1 MADGS
6 GTQRTLRNGSG
17 ESVNR
22 PPCWSAGRADLRPV
36 RLERTLGDP
45 FRPSAG
51 TPLRSVAALVLIAA
65 VSLAPQ
71 LRAQSP
77 AFARFVDRYLDDFA
91 RRHPSIAAGN
101 GIHDHDDRLDDFSA
115 AGIAAEVKALE
126 RDATEL
132 RAFDPKALTPDER
145 VDQRILLGIID
156 GWLLEQRTLQNWRRN
171 PMLYAS
177 ALADGVHN
185 LMTMTSDPAPVRM
198 RRIISKLRQLPAF
211 LNDAKTNV
219 VNPPRLFAERGAGFM
234 RGAQEMLGRDLD
246 LAFASEPN
254 GALRDSL
261 RKAAD
266 LAIPQIGAYVT
277 YLERD
282 VIPKANGDFTIG
294 AANLARRYQAE
305 ELIDTPLPTMVAIGE
320 RELARSQAE
329 FRAAAAKL
337 DPTRDPVK
345 VWEDVRKDHPK
356 MGGVV
361 AATQRIVDS
370 LAAFVAARG
379 IATLPPN
386 ERVIVAPA
394 LAFDLGFAS
403 MHASPPLEKTPV
415 KSVYY
420 ITDAQP
426 DLSPAEQ
433 EAWLER
439 YNYASLTNTS
449 AHEAIPGHW
458 LHSTYMRRTPGKVR
472 RIWIG
477 LNPFPQPSSG
487 QDGWAHYAE
496 QMVLDEGYGN
506 GDPKLRLA
514 QLSDALTRI
523 CRLISGIKLH
533 TRQWTLADAQ
543 RCFEK
548 DAYVAA
554 PAAKREAERGA
565 YDPTYGGYFLGKR
578 GILKLRADYQ
588 RRMGAKFSLREFHER
603 FMTNGIA
610 PIWAQRQL
618 LLPGDTSA
626 VIQ

>member
-1 MADGS
+1 MKPAFQFLLGVVA
-6 GTQRTLRNGSG
+6 TVAL
-17 ESVNR
+17 V
-22 PPCWSAGRADLRPV
+22 SA
-36 RLERTLGDP
+36 
-45 FRPSAG
+45 RPS
-51 TPLRSVAALVLIAA
+51 
-65 VSLAPQ
+65 
-71 LRAQSP
+71 QS
-77 AFARFVDRYLDDFA
+77 ADFARFVDQYLDAFA
-91 RRHPSIAAGN
+91 RRNPSIAAGN
-101 GIHDHDDRLDDFSA
+101 GIHDHDSRLDDFSA
-115 AGIAAEVKALE
+115 AGIASEIAALE
-126 RDATEL
+126 RDASRL
-132 RAFDPKALTPDER
+132 RSFDAARLTPDER
-145 VDQRILLGIID
+145 VDRRILLGIID
-156 GWLLEQRTLQNWRRN
+156 GWLLEQKTLQNWRRN

-185 LMTMTSDPAPVRM
+185 LMTMASDPAPVRM
-198 RRIISKLRQLPAF
+198 RRITAKLHQVPAF

-234 RGAQEMLGRDLD
+234 RGTQEMLGRDLD

-254 GALRDSL
+254 TALRDSL

-266 LAIPQIGAYVT
+266 VAIPQIAAYVA

-282 VIPKANGDFTIG
+282 VIPKATGDFTIG
-294 AANLARRYQAE
+294 AANLSRRYLAE
-305 ELIDTPLPTMVAIGE
+305 ELIDTPLATMVAIGE

-337 DPTRDPVK
+337 DPKRDPVK
-345 VWEDVRKDHPK
+345 VWEDVRKDHPR

-361 AATQRIVDS
+361 AATQAIVDS
-370 LAAFVAARG
+370 LSAFVAARG

-394 LAFDLGFAS
+394 LPFDLGFAS

-415 KSVYY
+415 KSIYY

-426 DLSPAEQ
+426 GLSPAEQ

-449 AHEAIPGHW
+449 AHEAMPGHW

-496 QMVLDEGYGN
+496 QMVLDEGYRN

-514 QLSDALTRI
+514 QVSDALTRI
-523 CRLISGIKLH
+523 CRLLSGIKLH
-533 TRQWTLADAQ
+533 TKQWTLADAQ

-548 DAYVAA
+548 EAYVAA
-554 PAAKREAERGA
+554 PAAKREAERGT

-578 GILKLRADYQ
+578 AILKLRADYQ
-588 RRMGAKFSLREFHER
+588 KRMGTKFSLREFHER

-618 LLPGDTSA
+618 LLPGDTGA

>member
-1 MADGS
+1 M
-6 GTQRTLRNGSG
+6 
-17 ESVNR
+17 
-22 PPCWSAGRADLRPV
+22 
-36 RLERTLGDP
+36 
-45 FRPSAG
+45 
-51 TPLRSVAALVLIAA
+51 RSVAALVLIAA

-185 LMTMTSDPAPVRM
+185 LMTMTSDPAPVRI

>member
-1 MADGS
+1 M
-6 GTQRTLRNGSG
+6 Q
-17 ESVNR
+17 
-22 PPCWSAGRADLRPV
+22 SAEL
-36 RLERTLGDP
+36 
-45 FRPSAG
+45 
-51 TPLRSVAALVLIAA
+51 
-65 VSLAPQ
+65 
-71 LRAQSP
+71 
-77 AFARFVDRYLDDFA
+77 ARFVDTYLDDFA

-101 GIHDHDDRLDDFSA
+101 GLHAHDDRLDDFSA
-115 AGIAAEVKALE
+115 ASITAEIAALK
-126 RDATEL
+126 RDAARL
-132 RAFDPKALTPDER
+132 RAFDAARLTPDER
-145 VDQRILLGIID
+145 VDRRILLGVID
-156 GWLLEQRTLQNWRRN
+156 GWLLEQETLANWRRN

-185 LMTMTSDPAPVRM
+185 LMTMASDPAPVRM
-198 RRIISKLRQLPAF
+198 RRIIAKLGQVPA
-211 LNDAKTNV
+211 LVGAARANIA
-219 VNPPRLFAERGAGFM
+219 NPPRLFAERGGAMM
-234 RGAQEMLGRDLD
+234 RGARDMLGRDLD

-254 GALRDSL
+254 TALRDSL
-261 RKAAD
+261 RRAAD
-266 LAIPQIGAYVT
+266 TALPHIDGYVR

-282 VIPKANGDFTIG
+282 VIPKASGDFAIG
-294 AANLARRYQAE
+294 AANLSRRYLAE
-305 ELIDTPLPTMVAIGE
+305 ELIETPLATMVAIGE

-337 DPTRDPVK
+337 APGRDPLA
-345 VWEDVRKDHPK
+345 VWQEVRRDHPK

-361 AATQRIVDS
+361 AATKAIVDS
-370 LAAFVAARG
+370 LSAFVAARG
-379 IATLPPN
+379 IATLPAN
-386 ERVIVAPA
+386 ERVIVEPA
-394 LAFDLGFAS
+394 QPFDLGFAS

-426 DLSPAEQ
+426 GLSPAEQ

-523 CRLISGIKLH
+523 CRLLSGIKLH
-533 TRQWTLADAQ
+533 TKQWTLADAQ

-578 GILKLRADYQ
+578 AILKLRGDYQ
-588 RRMGAKFSLREFHER
+588 KRMGAQFSLRDFHER

>member
-1 MADGS
+1 LATRQLGLQS
-6 GTQRTLRNGSG
+6 GVALRSIITLALVAIVSFA
-17 ESVNR
+17 S
-22 PPCWSAGRADLRPV
+22 
-36 RLERTLGDP
+36 RLE
-45 FRPSAG
+45 
-51 TPLRSVAALVLIAA
+51 
-65 VSLAPQ
+65 
-71 LRAQSP
+71 AQSP

-101 GIHDHDDRLDDFSA
+101 GIHVHDDRLDDFSA
-115 AGIAAEVKALE
+115 AGIAAEISALDK
-126 RDATEL
+126 DAAEL
-132 RAFDPKALTPDER
+132 RAFDPKRLTPDER

-156 GWLLEQRTLQNWRRN
+156 GWLLEQKTLQNWRRN
-171 PMLYAS
+171 PMVYAS

-185 LMTMTSDPAPVRM
+185 LMTMASDPAPVRM
-198 RRIISKLRQLPAF
+198 RRIIAKLSKLPAF
-211 LNDAKTNV
+211 LRDARTNV
-219 VNPPRLFAERGAGFM
+219 VNPPRLFAERGAAFM
-234 RGAQEMLGRDLD
+234 RGAQDMLGRDLD
-246 LAFASEPN
+246 LAFASEPDA
-254 GALRDSL
+254 ALRDSL

-266 LAIPQIGAYVT
+266 AAIPQIAAYVT

-282 VIPKANGDFTIG
+282 VIPRATGDFTIG
-294 AANLARRYQAE
+294 AANLSRRYLAE
-305 ELIDTPLPTMVAIGE
+305 ELIDTPLETMVAIGE
-320 RELARSQAE
+320 RELTRSQAE
-329 FRAAAAKL
+329 FRAAAARL
-337 DPTRDPVK
+337 DPKRDPVA
-345 VWEDVRKDHPK
+345 VWEEVRKHHPK

-361 AATQRIVDS
+361 VATQAIVDS
-370 LAAFVAARG
+370 LSAFVAAHG

-394 LAFDLGFAS
+394 LPFDLGFAS

-426 DLSPAEQ
+426 GLSPAEQ

-449 AHEAIPGHW
+449 AHEAMPGHW

-523 CRLISGIKLH
+523 CRLLSGIKVH
-533 TRQWTLADAQ
+533 TKVWTLADAQ
-543 RCFEK
+543 RCFETE
-548 DAYVAA
+548 AYVAA
-554 PAAKREAERGA
+554 PAAKREAERAA

-578 GILKLRADYQ
+578 AIIKLRTDYAA
-588 RRMGAKFSLREFHER
+588 RAGSKFDLREFHER

-610 PIWAQRQL
+610 PIKAQRML
-618 LLPGDTSA
+618 LLPGDTSS
-626 VIQ
+626 VID